1 MRSLRY
7 TIVMMAC
14 GALLA
19 GHLSVFG
26 PRGGVYAQTDKP
38 VYLAGEL
45 LWTKLVV
52 TDAAGLPV
60 SLSKV
65 GYVELL
71 DATTAQVQARV
82 NLVEGVGEA
91 FL

>member
-19 GHLSVFG
+19 GHLSAIG
-26 PRGGVYAQTDKP
+26 PRERVYAQTDKP

-45 LWTKLVV
+45 P
-52 TDAAGLPV
+52 GPC
-60 SLSKV
+60 
-65 GYVELL
+65 
-71 DATTAQVQARV
+71 
-82 NLVEGVGEA
+82 
-91 FL
+91 